1 MPEPAPPDPEASD
14 AHRHV
19 YDPYAAPELTDSFPQ
34 NPSVTHRS
42 RDHSVAAE
50 PWLNQTEFA
59 PDASDVFGTSEYPP
73 PHGPHLPALSPSEL
87 AEHSVWDEPAT
98 STRLAGAPD
107 SQAMTWFRYSQLQ
120 HEQTPPLLTW
130 MITGLIVVLAGP
142 LAIAG
147 ALLNGLGGDALV
159 MMVVLGP
166 TIEEILKIALPLWIV
181 EKRPWLF
188 SNAFQILICAL
199 AGGVAFAVIENW
211 VYLNVSIPDPSPA
224 LVAWRWSVCV
234 ALHVSCSAIAA
245 CGLIRVRNG
254 MLRRGDHPQFNDG
267 GSWIVTAIVVHG
279 LYNLMAISLNH
290 WF

>member
-1 MPEPAPPDPEASD
+1 MPEPDPSDPEASE
-14 AHRHV
+14 AHRQV
-19 YDPYAAPELTDSFPQ
+19 YDPYAAPEPIDPFPK

-59 PDASDVFGTSEYPP
+59 PDANDVFGAYECPP
-73 PHGPHLPALSPSEL
+73 ALSPRLPALSPHEL

-98 STRLAGAPD
+98 SSRLAGAPD
-107 SQAMTWFRYSQLQ
+107 PQAMTWFRYYLLQ
-120 HEQTPPLLTW
+120 GSRTPPLLTW
-130 MITGLIVVLAGP
+130 MITGVIVMLAGP
-142 LAIAG
+142 LAIVG
-147 ALLNGLGGDALV
+147 TLLNGLGGDAMV
-159 MMVVLGP
+159 MMVILGP
-166 TIEEILKIALPLWIV
+166 TIEEMLKIALPLWIV

-188 SNAFQILICAL
+188 SNGLQILVCAL
-199 AGGVAFAVIENW
+199 AGGVAFAAIENW
-211 VYLNVSIPDPSPA
+211 VYLNVYIPDPSPA

-254 MLRRGDHPQFNDG
+254 MLRRGSQPQLNDG
-267 GSWIVTAIVVHG
+267 GPWIVAAIVVHG
-279 LYNLMAISLNH
+279 LYNLLAISLND